1 MRAALAFAGI
11 AALAASARADDDLGK
26 ASVVFARGTSLYRVD
41 AKGKGETEIATL
53 GAKAAV
59 RALRSDAR
67 GTVLL
72 VDLGGKWS
80 WMPLDGSTKTL
91 TELPC
96 ADGPAQLSEDG
107 ELLLC
112 RNATGGS
119 LIVSVKDGRTRPVDV
134 SPIGARLVGSPP
146 DRRIVWV
153 DKTGVWS
160 APTKDRDFKPKQQ
173 VVPEAPLR
181 SFLPSPDGTRGV
193 GVYADKVYT
202 SVKETKPAE
211 LLMGFALDGQGARRK
226 MIKSGVPMEWSH
238 DGKWVLVQD
247 GASACLMMA
256 NGGQYKCWKG
266 YTGASLSP
274 DGRYGLVLGNRDG
287 SKKQTPAPAKKS
299 GKKGKADAPK
309 KKDTEPTNEPESAD
323 GDGGADDV
331 EVAPPTGP
339 LALYRTRLEG
349 AFTDPP
355 ALIVKVVDGAAVWIP
370 APPAP

>member
-1 MRAALAFAGI
+1 MRAALAFAGLVT
-11 AALAASARADDDLGK
+11 LASSASADDDLGK
-26 ASVVFARGTSLYRVD
+26 ASVIFARGGSLYRVD

-59 RALRSDAR
+59 RALRTDAQGR
-67 GTVLL
+67 VLL

-91 TELPC
+91 TDLPC
-96 ADGPAQLSEDG
+96 ADGPAQLAEDA

-112 RNATGGS
+112 RNTSGGS

-134 SPIGARLVGSPP
+134 PPAGARLVGSPP
-146 DRRIVWV
+146 DRRIIWA
-153 DKTGVWS
+153 DKTGVWA
-160 APTKDRDFKPKQQ
+160 APTKDKDFKPKQQ
-173 VVPEAPLR
+173 VAAEAPLR

-211 LLMGFALDGQGARRK
+211 VLMGFALDGQAARRK

-247 GASACLMMA
+247 GGSACLMMA
-256 NGGQYKCWKG
+256 NGGQYKCWRG

-287 SKKQTPAPAKKS
+287 SKKQTPPPAKKPS
-299 GKKGKADAPK
+299 KKGKAEPK
-309 KKDTEPTNEPESAD
+309 KKEAEPTNEPESAD
-323 GDGGADDV
+323 GDTGGNDDV

-355 ALIVKVVDGAAVWIP
+355 TLIVKVVDGAAVWVP
-370 APPAP
+370 AAP